1 MEMAMAVGVRPY
13 LRIVVAAARVAMLVG
28 AVMIAASMV
37 VPRMIVQCGPM
48 NNRATRVREAEH
60 TTWGHASKHLREQEQ
75 RKHESRGEELHRT
88 CQPHR
93 AWRRSYFKLPAA
105 CGVNAQGM
113 KAFIYRRIPLMFTCN
128 IDQRG
133 KTMRLVVGALVEA
146 IGLLLGALWFLEW
159 TPAWT
164 AWPALAIW
172 LAGIFILF
180 EAVVGWC
187 AIRALGV
194 KTPI

>member
-1 MEMAMAVGVRPY
+1 MKMAMAVWVRPY

-48 NNRATRVREAEH
+48 NHRATRVREAEH
-60 TTWGHASKHLREQEQ
+60 TTWGHASKHLHEQEQ

-93 AWRRSYFKLPAA
+93 AWRWCYFKLAA
-105 CGVNAQGM
+105 SCVMNVRCIKILNLPYHPM
-113 KAFIYRRIPLMFTCN
+113 MFTCN

>member
-1 MEMAMAVGVRPY
+1 
-13 LRIVVAAARVAMLVG
+13 
-28 AVMIAASMV
+28 
-37 VPRMIVQCGPM
+37 
-48 NNRATRVREAEH
+48 
-60 TTWGHASKHLREQEQ
+60 
-75 RKHESRGEELHRT
+75 
-88 CQPHR
+88 
-93 AWRRSYFKLPAA
+93 
-105 CGVNAQGM
+105 
-113 KAFIYRRIPLMFTCN
+113 MFTCN

-146 IGLLLGALWFLEW
+146 IGLLLAALWVLEW

-172 LAGIFILF
+172 LAGIFVLF